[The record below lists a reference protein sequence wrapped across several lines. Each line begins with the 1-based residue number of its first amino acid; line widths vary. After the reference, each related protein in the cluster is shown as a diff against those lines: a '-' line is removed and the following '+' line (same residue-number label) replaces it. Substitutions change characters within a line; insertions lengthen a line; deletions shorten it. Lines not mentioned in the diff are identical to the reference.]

1 MEYKKQS
8 TVKGEDVQA
17 AVKSSEWQLN
27 QQAKKYIVQACET
40 TNART
45 MLGVLIGLSISNLI
59 LPYLVKI
66 PILGFIL
73 EEFVFEAFEWGANMV
88 PSVFLSSQLMTWQ
101 TNSGRW
107 WLGVI
112 LALLALVPLVFSWK
126 MTEKKLNTGGYWL
139 AVIYYSVDSIAC
151 ILSYV
156 YSISEVFSADYSSK
170 TRFFI
175 ILFCVLEVLSRAVV
189 FGAMAE
195 GIALPKKIKKEWNKM
210 VDFVFARY
218 ALLNGEENAKKLPRI
233 VAEKCAQEWIIG
245 VQKKMTE
252 QKQKYGTVLF

>member
-101 TNSGRW
+101 TNSGR
-107 WLGVI
+107 
-112 LALLALVPLVFSWK
+112 
-126 MTEKKLNTGGYWL
+126 
-139 AVIYYSVDSIAC
+139 
-151 ILSYV
+151 
-156 YSISEVFSADYSSK
+156 
-170 TRFFI
+170 
-175 ILFCVLEVLSRAVV
+175 
-189 FGAMAE
+189 
-195 GIALPKKIKKEWNKM
+195 
-210 VDFVFARY
+210 
-218 ALLNGEENAKKLPRI
+218 
-233 VAEKCAQEWIIG
+233 
-245 VQKKMTE
+245 
-252 QKQKYGTVLF
+252 